1 MAKTKIIEI
10 DSLSKYIHHASKI
23 TDNVYYR
30 GESKLNPTRKS
41 SALRPYKFSWNS
53 AEPFPFMKMIDEFY
67 KETAYKLEEDKADF
81 IAFAQHHGIPTN
93 LLDISTSSLTALYFA
108 CENDFEEDGMVYISE
123 PACIDITELIHS
135 YPNENIIEKV
145 FSNTPKELALL
156 MPTFEKFKK
165 DFPKEFDHLLDTLI
179 ESYLQCFPHPFSD
192 EESMFYK
199 KLKRKKFDVFEC
211 TYYLREVVQELK
223 DFPYDECDEKVY
235 FYLGLQF
242 FFLKKARG
250 HTEPIDFIGFL
261 PNMIYQPI
269 IKFERGRNQQG
280 LFMYQGFMTYI
291 EPVYNFRVLAV
302 QRLYFQE
309 QSFLIKNKT
318 AILQELDKIGI
329 NRKTLFCD
337 YDNIARYIKEKYS
350 ILKEKD
356 KLN

>member
-10 DSLSKYIHHASKI
+10 DSLSKYIRHVSKI
-23 TDNVYYR
+23 TGNVYYR
-30 GESKLNPTRKS
+30 GESKINPARKAF
-41 SALRPYKFSWNS
+41 ALRPYKFSWNS

-67 KETAYKLEEDKADF
+67 KETAYKLNEDKADF

-93 LLDISTSSLTALYFA
+93 LLDISTSPLTALYFA
-108 CENDFEEDGMVYISE
+108 CQNNFEEDGMVYISE
-123 PACIDITELIHS
+123 PACIDVTELIHS

-145 FSNTPKELALL
+145 FSNTPTELFLL
-156 MPTFEKFKK
+156 MPIFEKFKK
-165 DFPKEFDHLLDTLI
+165 DFPKEFYNLLDTLI
-179 ESYLQCFPHPFSD
+179 QSYLQCFPYPYSD
-192 EESMFYK
+192 EEIKFYK

-211 TYYLREVVQELK
+211 TYYLREIVQELK
-223 DFPYDECDEKVY
+223 DFPYSEYDEIIY
-235 FYLGLQF
+235 FYLALQYL
-242 FFLKKARG
+242 FLKKARG
-250 HTEPIDFIGFL
+250 YKEPIECIGFL
-261 PNMIYQPI
+261 PNMIYRPI

-302 QRLYFQE
+302 QHLYFQE
-309 QSFLIKNKT
+309 KSFCIKNKT

-337 YDNIARYIKEKYS
+337 YDNIAYYIKEKYS
-350 ILKEKD
+350 VLKEEN

>member
-1 MAKTKIIEI
+1 MGKIIEI
-10 DSLSKYIHHASKI
+10 DSLSKYIRHIKKLNSS
-23 TDNVYYR
+23 VYYR
-30 GESKLNPTRKS
+30 GESKLNPSRKS
-41 SALRPYKFSWNS
+41 SALRPYEFRWNS

-67 KETAYKLEEDKADF
+67 KETAYKLNEDKTDF

-93 LLDISTSSLTALYFA
+93 LLDISASPLTALYFA
-108 CENDFEEDGMVYISE
+108 CERDFDDEGMVYVTT

-135 YPNENIIEKV
+135 YPSENIIEKV
-145 FSNTPKELALL
+145 FSNTSKELILL
-156 MPTFEKFKK
+156 IPIFEKFKR
-165 DFPKEFDHLLDTLI
+165 DFPEEFDDLLDKLI

-192 EESMFYK
+192 EESKFYK
-199 KLKRKKFDVFEC
+199 KLTRKKFDVLEC
-211 TYYLREVVQELK
+211 TYYLRETVGELN
-223 DFPYDECDEKVY
+223 DFTYGECDEEVY
-235 FYLGLQF
+235 FYLALQF

-250 HTEPIDFIGFL
+250 YTEPIDCISFL

-280 LFMYQGFMTYI
+280 LFMYQGYMTYI

-302 QRLYFQE
+302 QHLYFQE
-309 QSFLIKNKT
+309 QSFLIKNKS

-337 YDNIARYIKEKYS
+337 YDNIAKYITEKYS
-350 ILKEKD
+350 VLKEET